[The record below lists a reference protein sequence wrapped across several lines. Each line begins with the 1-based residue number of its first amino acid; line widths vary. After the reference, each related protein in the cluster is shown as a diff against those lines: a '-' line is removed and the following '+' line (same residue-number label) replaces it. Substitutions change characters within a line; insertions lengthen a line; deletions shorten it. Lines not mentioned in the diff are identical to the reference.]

1 MHLKNWLNL
10 ERGRATALADHL
22 GLTQG
27 RITQMADD
35 GVPAKYMLAV
45 RDFTQG
51 VVSLEDML
59 SSRAPIS
66 AKPVEA

>member
-1 MHLKNWLNL
+1 MHLKNWLSL
-10 ERGRATALADHL
+10 ERGRATALADRL

-45 RDFTQG
+45 REFTEG
-51 VVSLEDML
+51 EVSLEDML
-59 SSRAPIS
+59 YGRAPVCG
-66 AKPVEA
+66 KPLEA